1 MIDSKYIKA
10 AVAIKDYLDPE
21 IQSYYKEHV
30 EMIPDDEETSLVHYI
45 AEQLEFNL
53 NKENSSTQDEQETL
67 IKIQKKNKDKKR
79 KQKKYWITN
88 MKNDVFDELNTMKS
102 LKLSK
107 AIGFE
112 NINLD
117 DYKKKRIDEIN
128 EWGQDKNSY
137 LFDFPFFFK
146 KTEKTQIKSFLLE
159 LTINS
164 INIIMEHFKG
174 SIAGCLTTFPTDLIS
189 YPFFSPTSSNV
200 DIHTKTKKDMT
211 ADVTTYMML
220 YSTYQTDDVLI
231 ETGLGEITD
240 KDQLAVISELK
251 KDQYK
256 LTQYLLDNNV
266 IVSLKDW
273 DSKDKAIIEYFY
285 NHLTSAIVSDR
296 KYQTTLGNI
305 ARYALNTQRPSSK
318 QLKDIEERL
327 HKLVGKTNEIKLLGK
342 NGEVVK
348 HLTYT
353 LFPSVLT
360 DKTVTQQTM
369 VTIEFSSSLI
379 DAYINNKSTQIL
391 TSMYA
396 QIPDQK
402 TSLIAMI
409 IHVERLKAH
418 ANKKNY
424 ATIPFSHFAS
434 RLKDRISDT
443 RFQKY
448 IFDSLD
454 KLIELGIIVKSYKK
468 NEKSV
473 SILFEPLNN
482 TEIFLYDLNSDENET
497 SC

>member
-1 MIDSKYIKA
+1 M
-10 AVAIKDYLDPE
+10 
-21 IQSYYKEHV
+21 
-30 EMIPDDEETSLVHYI
+30 
-45 AEQLEFNL
+45 
-53 NKENSSTQDEQETL
+53 
-67 IKIQKKNKDKKR
+67 
-79 KQKKYWITN
+79 
-88 MKNDVFDELNTMKS
+88 
-102 LKLSK
+102 
-107 AIGFE
+107 
-112 NINLD
+112 
-117 DYKKKRIDEIN
+117 
-128 EWGQDKNSY
+128 
-137 LFDFPFFFK
+137 
-146 KTEKTQIKSFLLE
+146 
-159 LTINS
+159 
-164 INIIMEHFKG
+164 
-174 SIAGCLTTFPTDLIS
+174 
-189 YPFFSPTSSNV
+189 
-200 DIHTKTKKDMT
+200 
-211 ADVTTYMML
+211 
-220 YSTYQTDDVLI
+220 
-231 ETGLGEITD
+231 
-240 KDQLAVISELK
+240 
-251 KDQYK
+251 
-256 LTQYLLDNNV
+256 
-266 IVSLKDW
+266 
-273 DSKDKAIIEYFY
+273 
-285 NHLTSAIVSDR
+285 
-296 KYQTTLGNI
+296 
-305 ARYALNTQRPSSK
+305 
-318 QLKDIEERL
+318 
-327 HKLVGKTNEIKLLGK
+327 
-342 NGEVVK
+342 K